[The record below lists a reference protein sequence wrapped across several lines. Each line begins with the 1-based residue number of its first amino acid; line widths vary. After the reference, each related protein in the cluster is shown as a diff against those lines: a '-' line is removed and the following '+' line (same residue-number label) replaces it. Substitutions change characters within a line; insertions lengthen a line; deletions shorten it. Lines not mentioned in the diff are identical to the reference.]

1 MKAIIQKVW
10 SMPFLTIDGDTF
22 TVGECVLTW
31 AGIIAGIVL
40 LGLAGFS
47 EIH

>member
-1 MKAIIQKVW
+1 MKTMFQKVW
-10 SMPFLTIDGDTF
+10 SMPFMTIDGDTF
-22 TVGECVLTW
+22 TVGQCVLTW

-40 LGLAGFS
+40 LGLAGFC

>member
-1 MKAIIQKVW
+1 MKAIIQKLW

-22 TVGECVLTW
+22 TVGQCVLTW
-31 AGIIAGIVL
+31 AGILCGLVL
-40 LGLAGFS
+40 LGLAGFC

>member
-1 MKAIIQKVW
+1 MKNFVVKLW
-10 SMPFLTIDGDTF
+10 SMPFMTIDGDTF
-22 TVGECVLTW
+22 TVGQCVLTW

-40 LGLAGFS
+40 LGLAGFC

>member
-1 MKAIIQKVW
+1 MKQLVCKLW

-31 AGIIAGIVL
+31 AGI
-40 LGLAGFS
+40 LAGLILIGILP
-47 EIH
+47 E